1 MVRKLLF
8 GAAVLGL
15 LVGMPSVASA
25 QAQTGTETFR
35 NATETFTDVNPCT
48 GDPVTVTLTY
58 NGVFSFTVDPEGGLH
73 VTGTLAGTVEV
84 TPLASGPTATGRF
97 ATWFGESTSSNS
109 DGDWETF
116 NLKLQ
121 GSDGSRLSLNEVFQ
135 FHYSNG
141 ALHVEFDK
149 MQLSCG

>member
-25 QAQTGTETFR
+25 QAKTEIVTFR
-35 NATETFTDVNPCT
+35 NVTQTFTDVNPCS

-58 NGVFSFTVDPEGGLH
+58 NGVVSFTVDPQGGLH
-73 VTGTLAGTVEV
+73 VTGTMAGTVEV
-84 TPLASGPTATGRF
+84 TPLDSGPTATGRF
-97 ATWFGESTSSNS
+97 ATWFGEGTSSNS

-116 NLKLQ
+116 NLKLK
-121 GSDGSRLSLNEVFQ
+121 GSDGSTLSLNEVFQ

-141 ALHVEFDK
+141 VLRVEFDK
-149 MQLSCG
+149 LQLSCG